1 MRRHAAAQ
9 GLTNLS
15 QAPRFLFDQSLVHAR
30 GQIRLSLIPTNLPKA
45 GVVNVSQILT
55 VDKAQLLEPAGKLSA
70 AAVRAVRDGL
80 HMLFDKLE

>member
-15 QAPRFLFDQSLVHAR
+15 QAPRFLFDQSLFHAR